1 METPHNPSTF
11 GPEALLALHVL
22 RLPPDLLK
30 AEARLYSAAVN
41 TLLEALTEKAAP
53 SAVEPRLTTAPAT
66 PQASTPQAST
76 PQASTPAPVA
86 TPTPAVSAP
95 APVAQAAAA
104 PAAAPQA
111 SAPAAITHDDCR
123 ALMMQIANANGGK
136 PDKAVEL
143 MVKVA
148 GVRTLA
154 KVPADKLPALHQ
166 ALVAATTPASA
177 A

>member
-53 SAVEPRLTTAPAT
+53 SAVEPRLTTAPA
-66 PQASTPQAST
+66 TPQAST